1 MSIQSNVNGGGW
13 GLPLCSRYALLVLN
27 RLDTQSLDEAGRAA
41 NHTIRWAL
49 GVVPNGEFEVSGT
62 WPELPD
68 QDVVWRR
75 MFGELRSRGVEQVA
89 LVVASDLTSI
99 EKVIGEFYPRT
110 HLVPPDW
117 SMSRGVSGRRPQ
129 TTTGSLTLRAGVA
142 RLARRAE
149 ALARDI
155 GRQASTHLARIGA
168 AIDRDDAAERA
179 RVALSRSYVRATARK
194 VSADHSR
201 RIPSA
206 P

>member
-1 MSIQSNVNGGGW
+1 MSIHSNVNVGEW
-13 GLPLCSRYALLVLN
+13 NLPLCSRYALLILS
-27 RLDTQSLDEAGRAA
+27 RLDTQALDEAGRAA

-89 LVVASDLTSI
+89 LVVASELTSI

-110 HLVPPDW
+110 HLVPSEW
-117 SMSRGVSGRRPQ
+117 SMSRGAGGRGPQ
-129 TTTGSLTLRAGVA
+129 TTTGSLALGVGVA
-142 RLARRAE
+142 RRARRAE

-155 GRQASTHLARIGA
+155 GRQASTYLARTGA

-179 RVALSRSYVRATARK
+179 RAALSRSYVRATARK
-194 VSADHSR
+194 VSTDHSR

-206 P
+206 A